1 MVVITSVTSHR
12 CASAAGGEVFRT
24 LTAGDFDAV
33 VACFNEAFSDYAV
46 RFSMTAPQL
55 REINARRA
63 VVFELSVGA
72 FDGERLVGFTLN
84 GFDRETAYDSGTGV
98 VPSLRRQGLA
108 RGMMTF
114 ILPRLRDAGARRY
127 LLEVID
133 TNTRAAALYES
144 LGFTTTRP
152 LTCWKRETGDAVS
165 DVTIRPIEADWDL
178 FASFLDVAPAW
189 QNSEASLRRARDPRV
204 ILGAFDGDQ
213 LAGYAAVFP
222 LTHDLPQLA
231 VRRSHRRRGI
241 GAALLDRAAIEAEG
255 MVRILNVDARD
266 EGIGAFLQA
275 SHAEQF
281 IRQRE
286 MARPI

>member
-1 MVVITSVTSHR
+1 MVVITLVTSHR
-12 CASAAGGEVFRT
+12 CASAAGGDVFRT
-24 LTAGDFDAV
+24 LTDGDFDAV

-55 REINARRA
+55 REIVARRA
-63 VVFELSVGA
+63 VVFYLSVGV
-72 FDGERLVGFTLN
+72 FDGGRLVGFTLN
-84 GFDRETAYDSGTGV
+84 GFDGETAYDSGTGV
-98 VPSLRRQGLA
+98 VPSHRRQGLA

-127 LLEVID
+127 LLEVIE
-133 TNTRAAALYES
+133 TNTRAVALYES

-152 LTCWKRETGDAVS
+152 LTCWKRETGNVVS
-165 DVTIRPIEADWDL
+165 GIAIRPIEPDWDL

-189 QNSEASLRRARDPRV
+189 QNSEASLRRARDPRI

-213 LAGYAAVFP
+213 LAGYAIVFP
-222 LTHDLPQLA
+222 LTHDLAQLA
-231 VRRSHRRRGI
+231 VRRTHRRRGL
-241 GAALLDRAAIEAEG
+241 GAALLDRAAVEAEG

-266 EGIGAFLQA
+266 AGIGAFLQA
-275 SHAEQF
+275 SRAEQF

-286 MARPI
+286 MAHPI